1 MVSYRCCSVGPAAT
15 RKLYSKV
22 FTLLWSKCVS
32 FSCCLQVTRQR
43 WASQDWKGINSSKL
57 HSTLVNRE
65 QFQDQVCDLSCN
77 VRISKKQCNLV
88 YRLRYSE
95 AALKQAKACEPFSKD
110 AENEFEMFI
119 QIFCQ
124 NTQTQYFLMIQFA
137 ADGLKTKK
145 YNHVSGLSLQKRDG
159 LAEICEQHQAVSQA
173 FSHEGTVDGT
183 SRVIHIARLNQGCGV
198 AKSWRFLGF
207 WVESESHS

>member
-22 FTLLWSKCVS
+22 VTLLWSRCVF

-65 QFQDQVCDLSCN
+65 QFQAKVCDLSCN
-77 VRISKKQCNLV
+77 LRISKKQYNLV
-88 YRLRYSE
+88 DRLQYSE
-95 AALKQAKACEPFSKD
+95 AALNQAKACKPFSKD

-119 QIFCQ
+119 QIFVKIPRHS
-124 NTQTQYFLMIQFA
+124 NFWWYSLRLMDWKRKNIIML
-137 ADGLKTKK
+137 ADLACRNEMDWQRFVSRTMLYLKLFRMKARLMA
-145 YNHVSGLSLQKRDG
+145 HRVSY
-159 LAEICEQHQAVSQA
+159 A
-173 FSHEGTVDGT
+173 
-183 SRVIHIARLNQGCGV
+183 SRVWIRV
-198 AKSWRFLGF
+198 A
-207 WVESESHS
+207 ES